1 MHGKVI
7 NLCSPQPSWQ
17 GSRQVGLLLLL
28 LFPDFLCHSEEE
40 QQPLVPPLE
49 LEVWAD
55 LSHPT
60 DGHDPS
66 HFLPC
71 PWLLWRGRCLATLL
85 LMDLPT
91 LVRASRELLSQRSVR
106 TMEEFAPFL

>member
-55 LSHPT
+55 
-60 DGHDPS
+60 PS
-66 HFLPC
+66 HFSPLSPASVEGQVPC
-71 PWLLWRGRCLATLL
+71 YAAPDGPAHTGSCQQRIVISEVSKNNGGIC
-85 LMDLPT
+85 
-91 LVRASRELLSQRSVR
+91 SLSV
-106 TMEEFAPFL
+106 T